1 MTWKEHLLL
10 FLRGLPWPQI
20 FWLDANM
27 ASLWGNILD
36 IFPSF
41 NCYSPSS
48 QLRKWKLLKMEKEE
62 SVTIARKQTFIL
74 IYFQSSEIYNCQ
86 IFELYNLWK
95 SNLLCRGNSCARCPR
110 QLGLLMLEIRTRPD
124 KESKKC
130 FAIYLREKECLP
142 GWPAWYSVWLLYL
155 GCLPGWPPWYSGYLP
170 YSLYSGHLG
179 YLPRWPAWW
188 SCRRASWWQ
197 SSGST
202 CGYWERAQ
210 CQELSFYSN

>member
-1 MTWKEHLLL
+1 
-10 FLRGLPWPQI
+10 
-20 FWLDANM
+20 M
-27 ASLWGNILD
+27 ASPWGNNLD
-36 IFPSF
+36 IFTFF
-41 NCYSPSS
+41 NCHSPSS

-74 IYFQSSEIYNCQ
+74 IYFQSSETYNFQ

-130 FAIYLREKECLP
+130 FAIYFREKECLP

-197 SSGST
+197 SSGSV

-210 CQELSFYSN
+210 CQELSFDSN